1 MQKEILVSEENSL
14 INLDYILH
22 HLQFI
27 VYNDVSDSSSHK
39 VTIY

>member
-1 MQKEILVSEENSL
+1 MQKEILVSKENSL

-27 VYNDVSDSSSHK
+27 VYNDKLKLTVIQ
-39 VTIY
+39 TRL